1 MRHKSS
7 SIESFL
13 QLGEL
18 KAKPQID
25 YLCVEIFQ
33 LMSRFLYN
41 LFLWSYEGLLRL
53 AALWNPKA
61 RSWSTGREGLFEK
74 IAAVFA
80 NNQAP
85 VIWMH
90 CSSLGEFEQGRPVL
104 EALKRQYPGH
114 KTVVSFFSPSGYEVR
129 KNYEAADLVCYLPMD
144 GISNARRFLDLVKP
158 TLVLWVKYE
167 YWHYFITEIHKRK
180 IPLLLVSAI
189 YFRQM
194 AFFHWYGGFYR
205 KMLNYFTH
213 IFVQDPISAGLLEEI
228 KVNTPYSISG
238 DTRFD
243 RVHEIASQWQPLE
256 DVERFCGNHP
266 VLIAGSTWP
275 GDEELLTHYLRTHPN
290 LRLIIAPHDI
300 QEDRLLQVEAL
311 FKECIRYSQWKQ
323 KNTVNEKDGAHVLLI
338 DNVGLLSR
346 LYKYATIAYV
356 GGGFGESGVHN
367 MLEPAVFGKPVI
379 IGPEYDKYV
388 EAVALV
394 NKGAAFSIESAI
406 ELEAI
411 TDKLL
416 GDQVYYLLCCQLAGD
431 YVSQSKGATNSIC
444 EFVQRNRLL
453 TN

>member
-1 MRHKSS
+1 M
-7 SIESFL
+7 
-13 QLGEL
+13 
-18 KAKPQID
+18 
-25 YLCVEIFQ
+25 
-33 LMSRFLYN
+33 
-41 LFLWSYEGLLRL
+41 

-61 RSWSTGREGLFEK
+61 KSWTTGRSGLFEK
-74 IAAVFA
+74 ISSVFA
-80 NNQAP
+80 GNSSG

-104 EALKRQYPGH
+104 EALKREYPGY
-114 KTVVSFFSPSGYEVR
+114 KTLVSFFSPSGYEVR
-129 KNYEAADLVCYLPMD
+129 KEYEGADLVCYLPMD
-144 GISNARRFLDLVKP
+144 GSANAQRFLDLVQP
-158 TLVLWVKYE
+158 SLVLWVKYE

-194 AFFHWYGGFYR
+194 AFFHWYGAFYR
-205 KMLNYFTH
+205 KMLEYFTH

-228 KVNTPYSISG
+228 GVKTPYTISG

-243 RVHEIASQWQPLE
+243 RVHEIASQWQPLDE
-256 DVERFCGNHP
+256 VERFCGKHP

-275 GDEELLTHYLRTHPN
+275 GDEELLTHYSKTHPN

-311 FKECIRYSQWKQ
+311 FKDCIRYSIWKNQ
-323 KNTVNEKDGAHVLLI
+323 LSTHEREVHHVLLI

-346 LYKYATIAYV
+346 LYKYATITYV
-356 GGGFGESGVHN
+356 GGGFGEDGVHN
-367 MLEPAVFGKPVI
+367 MLEPAVFFKPVI
-379 IGPEYDKYV
+379 IGPEYEKYV

-416 GDQVYYLLCCQLAGD
+416 GDQEYYQQCSKLAGE
-431 YVSQSKGATNSIC
+431 YVAQSKGATSAIC
-444 EFVQRNRLL
+444 DYVQRNRLL
-453 TN
+453 TR